1 MIRHDGLDSNFNLL
15 SDLEAKIQEIE
26 MDMRDCNPLT
36 DLDLLESYRALR
48 ADLIEQL
55 HAVPVDKR
63 YKRW

>member
-1 MIRHDGLDSNFNLL
+1 MISHDGSDYNRNLV

-26 MDMRDCNPLT
+26 MDMRDCNLIT
-36 DLDLLESYRALR
+36 DLDLLESFRALR

-63 YKRW
+63 LKRW